1 MDAIAESRTPI
12 YLQLREIIRTKIEEG
27 EYSPGMAI
35 PSENELAEQY
45 DINRLT
51 VRSAVD
57 ALVHE
62 GLLRRVQGKGVY
74 VLGPKIERDLDRLN
88 GFTQTILEKNV
99 QPSTRVLTK
108 VLRKAGRKYGLVFG
122 IDPEDDIYYIKRL
135 CYAGGEALSLEEIF
149 IPRYIVP
156 KLEGIDL
163 TIFSLYEVYDF
174 YGVRLAR
181 GRQTLDLA
189 QLEQKDACM
198 LGTDAEQA
206 VLLFECASYDE
217 NDRLI
222 EFSRN
227 YTRGD
232 KCSFSVCFHNQPEQH
247 APDGSFLF

>member
-12 YLQLREIIRTKIEEG
+12 YLQLREIIRTKIEDG
-27 EYSPGMAI
+27 EYFPGMAI

-88 GFTQTILEKNV
+88 GFTQTILEKSA

-163 TIFSLYEVYDF
+163 TIFSL
-174 YGVRLAR
+174 
-181 GRQTLDLA
+181 
-189 QLEQKDACM
+189 
-198 LGTDAEQA
+198 
-206 VLLFECASYDE
+206 
-217 NDRLI
+217 
-222 EFSRN
+222 
-227 YTRGD
+227 
-232 KCSFSVCFHNQPEQH
+232 
-247 APDGSFLF
+247 

>member
-1 MDAIAESRTPI
+1 MEAAEPRTPI

-27 EYSPGMAI
+27 EFAPGTAI
-35 PSENELAEQY
+35 PSENDLAEQY
-45 DINRLT
+45 EVNRLT

-74 VLGPKIERDLDRLN
+74 VLGPRIERDLDRLN

-108 VLRKAGRKYGLVFG
+108 VLRKAGRKYGLLFG
-122 IDPEDDIYYIKRL
+122 IEPEDQLYYIKRL
-135 CYAGGEALSLEEIF
+135 CYAQGEPVSLEEIF

-163 TIFSLYEVYDF
+163 NIFSLYEVYDF

-181 GRQTLDLA
+181 ARQTLDLA
-189 QLEQKDACM
+189 QLEPRDARL
-198 LGTDAEQA
+198 LGTDPEQA
-206 VLLFECASYDE
+206 VLLFECASFDE
-217 NDRLI
+217 ADRRI
-222 EFSRN
+222 EFSRS

-232 KCSFSVCFHNQPEQH
+232 RCRFSVRFQSQPESGN
-247 APDGSFLF
+247 DESLF